1 MLSLQMLASILR
13 SQKRA
18 GEAEGM
24 FGFWSLPL
32 ANPEAFISITPT
44 FLDGDIAEIQFKNLS
59 LSLLLPPPNF

>member
-32 ANPEAFISITPT
+32 ADPEAFISITPT
-44 FLDGDIAEIQFKNLS
+44 FLDGDIAEIQFKIS